1 MPTATRSQR
10 PQARSRAATRR
21 RLLAAG
27 ARLFARR
34 GFHGAN
40 SNEIARQAGVATG
53 TFYLH
58 FEDKHALLRAIALQ
72 VHERHQEEI
81 RAQLEGGEPLQ
92 ESLELRARTLLDL
105 AEKQGAL
112 VRVAM
117 GPVGQAAGVADDLI
131 GAIVGYVRVDLGERI
146 RRGDADP
153 GLDVDAA
160 AECIAAMWA
169 RCAVWWAEDPKRA
182 PRDAV
187 LRTLVQ
193 LTRSGL
199 TGSAVPAHPSDPEP
213 TPSNPRRHP

>member
-1 MPTATRSQR
+1 MTPATKSQG
-10 PQARSRAATRR
+10 PQARGRAATRR
-21 RLLAAG
+21 RLVSAG
-27 ARLFARR
+27 ARLFVRR
-34 GFHGAN
+34 GFHGTN
-40 SNEIARQAGVATG
+40 SNEIARQARVATG

-72 VHERHQEEI
+72 VHEQHQEEI
-81 RAQLEGGEPLQ
+81 RSQLEGDESLH

-105 AEKQGAL
+105 AEKQGPL

-117 GPVGQAAGVADDLI
+117 GPVGQSAGVADDLI
-131 GAIVGYVRVDLGERI
+131 GAIVGYVRTDLSERI

-153 GLDVDAA
+153 ALDVDTA

-182 PRDAV
+182 PRDGV
-187 LRTLVQ
+187 VRTLVQ

-199 TGSAVPAHPSDPEP
+199 TGSAEPAPQDEAP
-213 TPSNPRRHP
+213 NPDKTGRRR